1 MMPSTIIYI
10 SGGARSGKSHYAQN
24 LAKRLSPNPIYLATA
39 QALDSEMEQRIL
51 RHQMDRDARWQNHEE
66 PADLAG
72 ALRRLDADGAVIL
85 IDCLTLWLSNLM
97 LAECDIAAQRA
108 ALCALLPTLRATTI
122 FVSNEVGMGIV
133 PDNALS
139 RHFRDE
145 AGRLNQDI
153 AALSHQAYFMV
164 SGLPL
169 RLR

>member
-1 MMPSTIIYI
+1 MTSNIIYI
-10 SGGARSGKSHYAQN
+10 SGGARSGKSRYAQN
-24 LAKRLSPNPIYLATA
+24 LAESLSPRPIYLATA
-39 QALDSEMEQRIL
+39 QALDSEMQQRIV
-51 RHQMDRDARWQNHEE
+51 RHQQDRDARWQNIEE
-66 PADLAG
+66 PLDLAG
-72 ALRRLDADGAVIL
+72 ALRRHDSEGRVIL

-97 LAECDIAAQRA
+97 FADQNIREQRN
-108 ALCALLPTLRATTI
+108 ALCALLPTLRATLI

-139 RHFRDE
+139 RSFRDE

-169 RLR
+169 RLV